1 MLNKNILR
9 IISDIPENIKLVAI
23 SKTKSAEDIMM
34 AYETGQ
40 RVFGENKIQ
49 EMSAKFEDL
58 PKDIKW
64 HMVGHVQSNKIKY
77 MAPYIDLIHG
87 IDSLKS
93 IKILN
98 KEGAKNNRIL
108 NCLLQLKISKEESK
122 FGLGEK
128 QFKEIIYSDEYKEMK
143 NVKIKGLMAM
153 ASNTNEKSII
163 RSEFVH
169 AKKIFDEINNGDK
182 SFEILSMGMSNDYK
196 IAIECGSNMIRLGSL
211 IFGERNYWYY
221 LYNYWHRTTGGKFNE
236 EKITEIAI
244 FKLSK
249 NGNITKYHK
258 LINPEKKIQ
267 PFVEKLTGLNNK
279 MLENKPV
286 FSEISQEI
294 NSFTKGCIF
303 VAHNAKFDYRVLK
316 KEFSRIG
323 MKFQRDLLCTIEL
336 SKIVFPEMKSY
347 SLGKLVSNLGIEIK
361 NRHRADG
368 DAEATLNLFVLLTKN
383 IERDKLDKLVS
394 FENE

>member
-9 IISDIPENIKLVAI
+9 IISDIPENVKLVAI

-40 RVFGENKIQ
+40 RLFGENKIQ
-49 EMSAKFEDL
+49 EMSAKYEDL

-77 MAPYIDLIHG
+77 MAPYVDLIHG

-108 NCLLQLKISKEESK
+108 NCLLQWKISKEESK

-211 IFGERNYWYY
+211 IFGERNY
-221 LYNYWHRTTGGKFNE
+221 
-236 EKITEIAI
+236 
-244 FKLSK
+244 
-249 NGNITKYHK
+249 
-258 LINPEKKIQ
+258 
-267 PFVEKLTGLNNK
+267 
-279 MLENKPV
+279 
-286 FSEISQEI
+286 
-294 NSFTKGCIF
+294 
-303 VAHNAKFDYRVLK
+303 
-316 KEFSRIG
+316 
-323 MKFQRDLLCTIEL
+323 
-336 SKIVFPEMKSY
+336 
-347 SLGKLVSNLGIEIK
+347 
-361 NRHRADG
+361 
-368 DAEATLNLFVLLTKN
+368 
-383 IERDKLDKLVS
+383 
-394 FENE
+394 

>member
-1 MLNKNILR
+1 MVNKNIIR
-9 IISDIPENIKLVAI
+9 IISDIPENVRLVAI

-40 RVFGENKIQ
+40 RLFGENKIQ
-49 EMSAKFEDL
+49 EMSAKHEDL

-77 MAPYIDLIHG
+77 MAPYVDLIHG

-128 QFKEIIYSDEYKEMK
+128 QFKEIIYSDGYKEMK

-169 AKKIFDEINNGDK
+169 AKKIFDEINNRDK
-182 SFEILSMGMSNDYK
+182 SFKILSMGMSNDYK

-211 IFGERNYWYY
+211 IFGERNY
-221 LYNYWHRTTGGKFNE
+221 
-236 EKITEIAI
+236 
-244 FKLSK
+244 
-249 NGNITKYHK
+249 
-258 LINPEKKIQ
+258 
-267 PFVEKLTGLNNK
+267 
-279 MLENKPV
+279 
-286 FSEISQEI
+286 
-294 NSFTKGCIF
+294 
-303 VAHNAKFDYRVLK
+303 
-316 KEFSRIG
+316 
-323 MKFQRDLLCTIEL
+323 
-336 SKIVFPEMKSY
+336 
-347 SLGKLVSNLGIEIK
+347 
-361 NRHRADG
+361 
-368 DAEATLNLFVLLTKN
+368 
-383 IERDKLDKLVS
+383 
-394 FENE
+394 

>member
-9 IISDIPENIKLVAI
+9 IISDIPENVKLVAI
-23 SKTKSAEDIMM
+23 SKTKSAKDIMM

-49 EMSAKFEDL
+49 EMSAKYEDL

-77 MAPYIDLIHG
+77 MAPYVDLIHG

-128 QFKEIIYSDEYKEMK
+128 QFKEIIYSDEYKEIK
-143 NVKIKGLMAM
+143 NVKIKVLMAM

-163 RSEFVH
+163 RSEFVY
-169 AKKIFDEINNGDK
+169 AKKIFDEINNRDK

-211 IFGERNYWYY
+211 IFGERNY
-221 LYNYWHRTTGGKFNE
+221 
-236 EKITEIAI
+236 
-244 FKLSK
+244 
-249 NGNITKYHK
+249 
-258 LINPEKKIQ
+258 
-267 PFVEKLTGLNNK
+267 
-279 MLENKPV
+279 
-286 FSEISQEI
+286 
-294 NSFTKGCIF
+294 
-303 VAHNAKFDYRVLK
+303 
-316 KEFSRIG
+316 
-323 MKFQRDLLCTIEL
+323 
-336 SKIVFPEMKSY
+336 
-347 SLGKLVSNLGIEIK
+347 
-361 NRHRADG
+361 
-368 DAEATLNLFVLLTKN
+368 
-383 IERDKLDKLVS
+383 
-394 FENE
+394 

>member
-1 MLNKNILR
+1 MVNKNIIR
-9 IISDIPENIKLVAI
+9 IISDIPENVRLVAI
-23 SKTKSAEDIMM
+23 SKTKSTEDIMM

-49 EMSAKFEDL
+49 EMSAKYEDL

-77 MAPYIDLIHG
+77 MAPYVDLIHG

-128 QFKEIIYSDEYKEMK
+128 QFKEIIYSDGYKEMK

-169 AKKIFDEINNGDK
+169 AKKIFDEINNRDK
-182 SFEILSMGMSNDYK
+182 SFKILSMGMSNDYK

-211 IFGERNYWYY
+211 IFGERNY
-221 LYNYWHRTTGGKFNE
+221 
-236 EKITEIAI
+236 
-244 FKLSK
+244 
-249 NGNITKYHK
+249 
-258 LINPEKKIQ
+258 
-267 PFVEKLTGLNNK
+267 
-279 MLENKPV
+279 
-286 FSEISQEI
+286 
-294 NSFTKGCIF
+294 
-303 VAHNAKFDYRVLK
+303 
-316 KEFSRIG
+316 
-323 MKFQRDLLCTIEL
+323 
-336 SKIVFPEMKSY
+336 
-347 SLGKLVSNLGIEIK
+347 
-361 NRHRADG
+361 
-368 DAEATLNLFVLLTKN
+368 
-383 IERDKLDKLVS
+383 
-394 FENE
+394 

>member
-9 IISDIPENIKLVAI
+9 IISDIPENVKLVAI

-49 EMSAKFEDL
+49 EMSAKYEGL

-77 MAPYIDLIHG
+77 MAPYVDLIHG

-98 KEGAKNNRIL
+98 KEGLKNNRIL

-196 IAIECGSNMIRLGSL
+196 IAIECGSNLIRLGSL
-211 IFGERNYWYY
+211 IFGERNY
-221 LYNYWHRTTGGKFNE
+221 
-236 EKITEIAI
+236 
-244 FKLSK
+244 
-249 NGNITKYHK
+249 
-258 LINPEKKIQ
+258 
-267 PFVEKLTGLNNK
+267 
-279 MLENKPV
+279 
-286 FSEISQEI
+286 
-294 NSFTKGCIF
+294 
-303 VAHNAKFDYRVLK
+303 
-316 KEFSRIG
+316 
-323 MKFQRDLLCTIEL
+323 
-336 SKIVFPEMKSY
+336 
-347 SLGKLVSNLGIEIK
+347 
-361 NRHRADG
+361 
-368 DAEATLNLFVLLTKN
+368 
-383 IERDKLDKLVS
+383 
-394 FENE
+394 

>member
-9 IISDIPENIKLVAI
+9 IISDIPENVKLVAI
-23 SKTKSAEDIMM
+23 SKTKPAKDIMM
-34 AYETGQ
+34 AYKIGQ
-40 RVFGENKIQ
+40 RLFGENKIQ
-49 EMSAKFEDL
+49 EMSAKYEDL

-77 MAPYIDLIHG
+77 MAPYVDLIHG

-98 KEGAKNNRIL
+98 KEGVKNNRIL

-169 AKKIFDEINNGDK
+169 AKKIFDEINNRDK

-211 IFGERNYWYY
+211 IFGERNY
-221 LYNYWHRTTGGKFNE
+221 
-236 EKITEIAI
+236 
-244 FKLSK
+244 
-249 NGNITKYHK
+249 
-258 LINPEKKIQ
+258 
-267 PFVEKLTGLNNK
+267 
-279 MLENKPV
+279 
-286 FSEISQEI
+286 
-294 NSFTKGCIF
+294 
-303 VAHNAKFDYRVLK
+303 
-316 KEFSRIG
+316 
-323 MKFQRDLLCTIEL
+323 
-336 SKIVFPEMKSY
+336 
-347 SLGKLVSNLGIEIK
+347 
-361 NRHRADG
+361 
-368 DAEATLNLFVLLTKN
+368 
-383 IERDKLDKLVS
+383 
-394 FENE
+394 

>member
-9 IISDIPENIKLVAI
+9 IISDIPENVKLVAI
-23 SKTKSAEDIMM
+23 SKTKSNEDIMM

-49 EMSAKFEDL
+49 EMSAKYEDL

-77 MAPYIDLIHG
+77 MAPYVDLIHG

-98 KEGAKNNRIL
+98 KEGVKNNRIL

-169 AKKIFDEINNGDK
+169 AKKIFDEINNRDK

-211 IFGERNYWYY
+211 IFGERNY
-221 LYNYWHRTTGGKFNE
+221 
-236 EKITEIAI
+236 
-244 FKLSK
+244 
-249 NGNITKYHK
+249 
-258 LINPEKKIQ
+258 
-267 PFVEKLTGLNNK
+267 
-279 MLENKPV
+279 
-286 FSEISQEI
+286 
-294 NSFTKGCIF
+294 
-303 VAHNAKFDYRVLK
+303 
-316 KEFSRIG
+316 
-323 MKFQRDLLCTIEL
+323 
-336 SKIVFPEMKSY
+336 
-347 SLGKLVSNLGIEIK
+347 
-361 NRHRADG
+361 
-368 DAEATLNLFVLLTKN
+368 
-383 IERDKLDKLVS
+383 
-394 FENE
+394 

>member
-1 MLNKNILR
+1 MVNNNILR
-9 IISDIPENIKLVAI
+9 IIADIPENVKLVAI

-40 RVFGENKIQ
+40 RLFGENKIQ
-49 EMSAKFEDL
+49 EMSAKYEDL

-77 MAPYIDLIHG
+77 MAPYVDLIHG

-98 KEGAKNNRIL
+98 KEGIKNNRIL

-122 FGLGEK
+122 FGLGQK

-211 IFGERNYWYY
+211 IFGERNY
-221 LYNYWHRTTGGKFNE
+221 
-236 EKITEIAI
+236 
-244 FKLSK
+244 
-249 NGNITKYHK
+249 
-258 LINPEKKIQ
+258 
-267 PFVEKLTGLNNK
+267 
-279 MLENKPV
+279 
-286 FSEISQEI
+286 
-294 NSFTKGCIF
+294 
-303 VAHNAKFDYRVLK
+303 
-316 KEFSRIG
+316 
-323 MKFQRDLLCTIEL
+323 
-336 SKIVFPEMKSY
+336 
-347 SLGKLVSNLGIEIK
+347 
-361 NRHRADG
+361 
-368 DAEATLNLFVLLTKN
+368 
-383 IERDKLDKLVS
+383 
-394 FENE
+394 

>member
-1 MLNKNILR
+1 MVNKNILR
-9 IISDIPENIKLVAI
+9 IISDIAENVKLVAI

-49 EMSAKFEDL
+49 EMSAKYEDL

-77 MAPYIDLIHG
+77 MAPYVDLIHG

-153 ASNTNEKSII
+153 ASNTNKKSII

-169 AKKIFDEINNGDK
+169 AKKIFDEINNRDK

-211 IFGERNYWYY
+211 IFGERNY
-221 LYNYWHRTTGGKFNE
+221 
-236 EKITEIAI
+236 
-244 FKLSK
+244 
-249 NGNITKYHK
+249 
-258 LINPEKKIQ
+258 
-267 PFVEKLTGLNNK
+267 
-279 MLENKPV
+279 
-286 FSEISQEI
+286 
-294 NSFTKGCIF
+294 
-303 VAHNAKFDYRVLK
+303 
-316 KEFSRIG
+316 
-323 MKFQRDLLCTIEL
+323 
-336 SKIVFPEMKSY
+336 
-347 SLGKLVSNLGIEIK
+347 
-361 NRHRADG
+361 
-368 DAEATLNLFVLLTKN
+368 
-383 IERDKLDKLVS
+383 
-394 FENE
+394 

>member
-1 MLNKNILR
+1 MVNKNILR
-9 IISDIPENIKLVAI
+9 IISEIPENVKLVAI

-49 EMSAKFEDL
+49 EMSAKYEDL

-77 MAPYIDLIHG
+77 MAPYVDLIHG

-122 FGLGEK
+122 FGLDETL
-128 QFKEIIYSDEYKEMK
+128 FKEIIYSNEYKEMK

-169 AKKIFDEINNGDK
+169 AKKIFDEINNRDK

-196 IAIECGSNMIRLGSL
+196 TAIEFGSNMIRLGSL
-211 IFGERNYWYY
+211 IFGERNY
-221 LYNYWHRTTGGKFNE
+221 
-236 EKITEIAI
+236 
-244 FKLSK
+244 
-249 NGNITKYHK
+249 
-258 LINPEKKIQ
+258 
-267 PFVEKLTGLNNK
+267 
-279 MLENKPV
+279 
-286 FSEISQEI
+286 
-294 NSFTKGCIF
+294 
-303 VAHNAKFDYRVLK
+303 
-316 KEFSRIG
+316 
-323 MKFQRDLLCTIEL
+323 
-336 SKIVFPEMKSY
+336 
-347 SLGKLVSNLGIEIK
+347 
-361 NRHRADG
+361 
-368 DAEATLNLFVLLTKN
+368 
-383 IERDKLDKLVS
+383 
-394 FENE
+394 

>member
-9 IISDIPENIKLVAI
+9 IISDIPENVKLVAI

-49 EMSAKFEDL
+49 EMSAKYEDL

-77 MAPYIDLIHG
+77 MAPFVDLIHG

-98 KEGAKNNRIL
+98 KEGVKNNRIL

-153 ASNTNEKSII
+153 ASNTSEKSII

-169 AKKIFDEINNGDK
+169 AKKIFDEINNRDK

-211 IFGERNYWYY
+211 IFGERNY
-221 LYNYWHRTTGGKFNE
+221 
-236 EKITEIAI
+236 
-244 FKLSK
+244 
-249 NGNITKYHK
+249 
-258 LINPEKKIQ
+258 
-267 PFVEKLTGLNNK
+267 
-279 MLENKPV
+279 
-286 FSEISQEI
+286 
-294 NSFTKGCIF
+294 
-303 VAHNAKFDYRVLK
+303 
-316 KEFSRIG
+316 
-323 MKFQRDLLCTIEL
+323 
-336 SKIVFPEMKSY
+336 
-347 SLGKLVSNLGIEIK
+347 
-361 NRHRADG
+361 
-368 DAEATLNLFVLLTKN
+368 
-383 IERDKLDKLVS
+383 
-394 FENE
+394 

>member
-9 IISDIPENIKLVAI
+9 IISDIPENVNLVAI
-23 SKTKSAEDIMM
+23 SKTKPAEDIMK

-49 EMSAKFEDL
+49 EMSAKYEDL

-77 MAPYIDLIHG
+77 MAPYVDLIHG

-93 IKILN
+93 MKILN
-98 KEGAKNNRIL
+98 KEGVKNNRIL

-128 QFKEIIYSDEYKEMK
+128 QFKEIIYSDEYKVMK

-211 IFGERNYWYY
+211 IFGERNY
-221 LYNYWHRTTGGKFNE
+221 
-236 EKITEIAI
+236 
-244 FKLSK
+244 
-249 NGNITKYHK
+249 
-258 LINPEKKIQ
+258 
-267 PFVEKLTGLNNK
+267 
-279 MLENKPV
+279 
-286 FSEISQEI
+286 
-294 NSFTKGCIF
+294 
-303 VAHNAKFDYRVLK
+303 
-316 KEFSRIG
+316 
-323 MKFQRDLLCTIEL
+323 
-336 SKIVFPEMKSY
+336 
-347 SLGKLVSNLGIEIK
+347 
-361 NRHRADG
+361 
-368 DAEATLNLFVLLTKN
+368 
-383 IERDKLDKLVS
+383 
-394 FENE
+394 

>member
-1 MLNKNILR
+1 MVNKNILR
-9 IISDIPENIKLVAI
+9 IISDIPKNVRLVAI
-23 SKTKSAEDIMM
+23 SKTKSAEEIMM

-49 EMSAKFEDL
+49 EMSEKYEDL

-77 MAPYIDLIHG
+77 MAPYVDLIHG

-211 IFGERNYWYY
+211 IFGERNY
-221 LYNYWHRTTGGKFNE
+221 
-236 EKITEIAI
+236 
-244 FKLSK
+244 
-249 NGNITKYHK
+249 
-258 LINPEKKIQ
+258 
-267 PFVEKLTGLNNK
+267 
-279 MLENKPV
+279 
-286 FSEISQEI
+286 
-294 NSFTKGCIF
+294 
-303 VAHNAKFDYRVLK
+303 
-316 KEFSRIG
+316 
-323 MKFQRDLLCTIEL
+323 
-336 SKIVFPEMKSY
+336 
-347 SLGKLVSNLGIEIK
+347 
-361 NRHRADG
+361 
-368 DAEATLNLFVLLTKN
+368 
-383 IERDKLDKLVS
+383 
-394 FENE
+394 

>member
-1 MLNKNILR
+1 MVNNNILR
-9 IISDIPENIKLVAI
+9 IIADIPENVKLVAI

-49 EMSAKFEDL
+49 EMSAKYEDL

-77 MAPYIDLIHG
+77 MAPYVDLIHG

-98 KEGAKNNRIL
+98 KEGVKNNRIL
-108 NCLLQLKISKEESK
+108 NCLLQLKISKEQSK

-211 IFGERNYWYY
+211 IFGERNY
-221 LYNYWHRTTGGKFNE
+221 
-236 EKITEIAI
+236 
-244 FKLSK
+244 
-249 NGNITKYHK
+249 
-258 LINPEKKIQ
+258 
-267 PFVEKLTGLNNK
+267 
-279 MLENKPV
+279 
-286 FSEISQEI
+286 
-294 NSFTKGCIF
+294 
-303 VAHNAKFDYRVLK
+303 
-316 KEFSRIG
+316 
-323 MKFQRDLLCTIEL
+323 
-336 SKIVFPEMKSY
+336 
-347 SLGKLVSNLGIEIK
+347 
-361 NRHRADG
+361 
-368 DAEATLNLFVLLTKN
+368 
-383 IERDKLDKLVS
+383 
-394 FENE
+394 

>member
-1 MLNKNILR
+1 MANNNILK
-9 IISDIPENIKLVAI
+9 IISDIPENVKLVAI
-23 SKTKSAEDIMM
+23 SKTKSNEDIMM

-49 EMSAKFEDL
+49 EMSAKYEDL

-77 MAPYIDLIHG
+77 MAPYVDLIHG

-98 KEGAKNNRIL
+98 KEGVKNNRIL

-211 IFGERNYWYY
+211 IFGERNY
-221 LYNYWHRTTGGKFNE
+221 
-236 EKITEIAI
+236 
-244 FKLSK
+244 
-249 NGNITKYHK
+249 
-258 LINPEKKIQ
+258 
-267 PFVEKLTGLNNK
+267 
-279 MLENKPV
+279 
-286 FSEISQEI
+286 
-294 NSFTKGCIF
+294 
-303 VAHNAKFDYRVLK
+303 
-316 KEFSRIG
+316 
-323 MKFQRDLLCTIEL
+323 
-336 SKIVFPEMKSY
+336 
-347 SLGKLVSNLGIEIK
+347 
-361 NRHRADG
+361 
-368 DAEATLNLFVLLTKN
+368 
-383 IERDKLDKLVS
+383 
-394 FENE
+394 

>member
-9 IISDIPENIKLVAI
+9 IISDIPENVKLVAI
-23 SKTKSAEDIMM
+23 SKTKPTEDIMM

-40 RVFGENKIQ
+40 RLFGENKIQ
-49 EMSAKFEDL
+49 EMSAKYEDL

-77 MAPYIDLIHG
+77 MAPYVDLIHG

-98 KEGAKNNRIL
+98 KEGVKNNRIL
-108 NCLLQLKISKEESK
+108 YCLLQLKISKEESK

-169 AKKIFDEINNGDK
+169 AKKIFDEINNRDK

-211 IFGERNYWYY
+211 IFGERNY
-221 LYNYWHRTTGGKFNE
+221 
-236 EKITEIAI
+236 
-244 FKLSK
+244 
-249 NGNITKYHK
+249 
-258 LINPEKKIQ
+258 
-267 PFVEKLTGLNNK
+267 
-279 MLENKPV
+279 
-286 FSEISQEI
+286 
-294 NSFTKGCIF
+294 
-303 VAHNAKFDYRVLK
+303 
-316 KEFSRIG
+316 
-323 MKFQRDLLCTIEL
+323 
-336 SKIVFPEMKSY
+336 
-347 SLGKLVSNLGIEIK
+347 
-361 NRHRADG
+361 
-368 DAEATLNLFVLLTKN
+368 
-383 IERDKLDKLVS
+383 
-394 FENE
+394 

>member
-1 MLNKNILR
+1 MVNKNIFK
-9 IISDIPENIKLVAI
+9 IISDIPENVKLVAI

-49 EMSAKFEDL
+49 EMSDKYEDL

-77 MAPYIDLIHG
+77 MAPYVDLIHG

-98 KEGAKNNRIL
+98 KEGVKNSRIL

-128 QFKEIIYSDEYKEMK
+128 LFKEIIYSDEYKEMK

-153 ASNTNEKSII
+153 ASNTTEKSII

-211 IFGERNYWYY
+211 IFGERNY
-221 LYNYWHRTTGGKFNE
+221 
-236 EKITEIAI
+236 
-244 FKLSK
+244 
-249 NGNITKYHK
+249 
-258 LINPEKKIQ
+258 
-267 PFVEKLTGLNNK
+267 
-279 MLENKPV
+279 
-286 FSEISQEI
+286 
-294 NSFTKGCIF
+294 
-303 VAHNAKFDYRVLK
+303 
-316 KEFSRIG
+316 
-323 MKFQRDLLCTIEL
+323 
-336 SKIVFPEMKSY
+336 
-347 SLGKLVSNLGIEIK
+347 
-361 NRHRADG
+361 
-368 DAEATLNLFVLLTKN
+368 
-383 IERDKLDKLVS
+383 
-394 FENE
+394 

>member
-1 MLNKNILR
+1 MVNKNILR
-9 IISDIPENIKLVAI
+9 IISDIPKNVRLVAI
-23 SKTKSAEDIMM
+23 SKTKSAVEIMM

-49 EMSAKFEDL
+49 EMSEKYEDL

-77 MAPYIDLIHG
+77 MAPYVDLIHG

-128 QFKEIIYSDEYKEMK
+128 EFKEIIYSDEYKEMK
-143 NVKIKGLMAM
+143 NIKIKGLMAM
-153 ASNTNEKSII
+153 ASNTSEKSII

-169 AKKIFDEINNGDK
+169 AKKIFDEINNRDK

-211 IFGERNYWYY
+211 IFGERNY
-221 LYNYWHRTTGGKFNE
+221 
-236 EKITEIAI
+236 
-244 FKLSK
+244 
-249 NGNITKYHK
+249 
-258 LINPEKKIQ
+258 
-267 PFVEKLTGLNNK
+267 
-279 MLENKPV
+279 
-286 FSEISQEI
+286 
-294 NSFTKGCIF
+294 
-303 VAHNAKFDYRVLK
+303 
-316 KEFSRIG
+316 
-323 MKFQRDLLCTIEL
+323 
-336 SKIVFPEMKSY
+336 
-347 SLGKLVSNLGIEIK
+347 
-361 NRHRADG
+361 
-368 DAEATLNLFVLLTKN
+368 
-383 IERDKLDKLVS
+383 
-394 FENE
+394 

>member
-9 IISDIPENIKLVAI
+9 IISDIPENVKLVAI
-23 SKTKSAEDIMM
+23 SKTKPVEDIMM

-40 RVFGENKIQ
+40 RLFGENKIQ
-49 EMSAKFEDL
+49 EMSAKYEDL

-77 MAPYIDLIHG
+77 MAPYVDLIHG

-98 KEGAKNNRIL
+98 KEGVKNNRIL

-128 QFKEIIYSDEYKEMK
+128 QFKEIIYSDEYNEMK

-169 AKKIFDEINNGDK
+169 AKNIFDEINNGDK

-211 IFGERNYWYY
+211 IFGERNY
-221 LYNYWHRTTGGKFNE
+221 
-236 EKITEIAI
+236 
-244 FKLSK
+244 
-249 NGNITKYHK
+249 
-258 LINPEKKIQ
+258 
-267 PFVEKLTGLNNK
+267 
-279 MLENKPV
+279 
-286 FSEISQEI
+286 
-294 NSFTKGCIF
+294 
-303 VAHNAKFDYRVLK
+303 
-316 KEFSRIG
+316 
-323 MKFQRDLLCTIEL
+323 
-336 SKIVFPEMKSY
+336 
-347 SLGKLVSNLGIEIK
+347 
-361 NRHRADG
+361 
-368 DAEATLNLFVLLTKN
+368 
-383 IERDKLDKLVS
+383 
-394 FENE
+394 

>member
-9 IISDIPENIKLVAI
+9 IISDIAENVKLVAI

-49 EMSAKFEDL
+49 EMSAKYEDL

-77 MAPYIDLIHG
+77 MAPYVDLIHG

-98 KEGAKNNRIL
+98 KEGVKNNRIL

-211 IFGERNYWYY
+211 IFGERNY
-221 LYNYWHRTTGGKFNE
+221 
-236 EKITEIAI
+236 
-244 FKLSK
+244 
-249 NGNITKYHK
+249 
-258 LINPEKKIQ
+258 
-267 PFVEKLTGLNNK
+267 
-279 MLENKPV
+279 
-286 FSEISQEI
+286 
-294 NSFTKGCIF
+294 
-303 VAHNAKFDYRVLK
+303 
-316 KEFSRIG
+316 
-323 MKFQRDLLCTIEL
+323 
-336 SKIVFPEMKSY
+336 
-347 SLGKLVSNLGIEIK
+347 
-361 NRHRADG
+361 
-368 DAEATLNLFVLLTKN
+368 
-383 IERDKLDKLVS
+383 
-394 FENE
+394 

>member
-9 IISDIPENIKLVAI
+9 IISDIPENVNLVAI
-23 SKTKSAEDIMM
+23 SKTKPAEDIMK

-49 EMSAKFEDL
+49 EMSSKYEDL

-77 MAPYIDLIHG
+77 MAPYVDLIHG

-143 NVKIKGLMAM
+143 NVKIEMKNVKIKGLMAM
-153 ASNTNEKSII
+153 ASNTNKKSII

-169 AKKIFDEINNGDK
+169 AKKIFDEINNRDK

-211 IFGERNYWYY
+211 IFGERNY
-221 LYNYWHRTTGGKFNE
+221 
-236 EKITEIAI
+236 
-244 FKLSK
+244 
-249 NGNITKYHK
+249 
-258 LINPEKKIQ
+258 
-267 PFVEKLTGLNNK
+267 
-279 MLENKPV
+279 
-286 FSEISQEI
+286 
-294 NSFTKGCIF
+294 
-303 VAHNAKFDYRVLK
+303 
-316 KEFSRIG
+316 
-323 MKFQRDLLCTIEL
+323 
-336 SKIVFPEMKSY
+336 
-347 SLGKLVSNLGIEIK
+347 
-361 NRHRADG
+361 
-368 DAEATLNLFVLLTKN
+368 
-383 IERDKLDKLVS
+383 
-394 FENE
+394 